1 MRAWEVRWQ
10 GLSEGLWA
18 DELRA
23 SALMFEEIT
32 QVTGCILLGTLERV
46 EGAVDAVSVG
56 GRSAPD
62 VVAQVHS
69 GVAALGLVAVDR
81 CVLEEG
87 VEVW

>member
-1 MRAWEVRWQ
+1 MKVRWQ
-10 GLSEGLWA
+10 RLGEGLRA

-23 SALMFEEIT
+23 STLMFKEVT

-62 VVAQVHS
+62 VVAQVFS
-69 GVAALGLVAVDR
+69 GVAALGIIAES
-81 CVLEEG
+81 CYGLEEG
-87 VEVW
+87 VKVR

>member
-1 MRAWEVRWQ
+1 MRTWEVRWQ
-10 GLSEGLWA
+10 GLGEGLRA
-18 DELRA
+18 NELRA
-23 SALMFEEIT
+23 SALMLEEVT

-69 GVAALGLVAVDR
+69 GVAALGIVAVN
-81 CVLEEG
+81 
-87 VEVW
+87 